1 MTDRVK
7 GLTVTFGKDIR
18 IDDIDNIV
26 NAIKMIKGVIDVTPE
41 IVDTNDHMA
50 RMVIKN
56 EVRQKFYDFLQ
67 KEL

>member
-1 MTDRVK
+1 
-7 GLTVTFGKDIR
+7 
-18 IDDIDNIV
+18 
-26 NAIKMIKGVIDVTPE
+26 MIKGVIDVTTE